1 VAATASIYN
10 FDIELS
16 DIDRGVYES
25 LHLRVARHPSET
37 EHFLL
42 VRVLAYCL
50 EYAEGITFG
59 HGLAEPDQPALAIR
73 DLTGALR
80 AWIEVG
86 MPDGPRLHKAS
97 KASPR
102 VVVYAH
108 KDPLLLVRQLAGQRI
123 HRADAVE
130 LYGFDRQFLDA
141 LAGHLGRRVAFAL
154 TVTERELYLAIDGV
168 TLTSRVERVALT
180 AAAP

>member
-1 VAATASIYN
+1 MAATASIYN

-16 DIDRGVYES
+16 DIDRQVYES
-25 LHLRVARHPSET
+25 LHLRVARHPSES

-50 EYAEGITFG
+50 EYQEGIAFG
-59 HGLAEPDQPALAIR
+59 HGLAEPDEPALAVR

-86 MPDGPRLHKAS
+86 MPDAPRLHKAS

-108 KDPLLLVRQLAGQRI
+108 KDPAQLARQLTGERI
-123 HRADAVE
+123 HRAEAVE
-130 LYGFDRQFLDA
+130 LYGLGREFLDA
-141 LAGHLGRRVAFAL
+141 FAEHLERRVAFAL
-154 TVTERELYLAIDGV
+154 TVTERELYLEIDGV
-168 TLTSRVERVALT
+168 TLTRRVERVAIP
-180 AAAP
+180 APTS